1 MVGRE
6 CLTLA
11 EAVRLALE
19 QSGDEALARPSL
31 LLGFLMDYA
40 NQDSVELRAL
50 ERNLDDGLL
59 FSFREELARPEPD
72 LCVAA
77 TRASTYLVD
86 ECVVREG
93 EAKLV
98 AEGIAE
104 GVARWRG
111 LDYVCD
117 DWLKG
122 ESKDDLADDLADDL
136 GTNEPDDPGP
146 QLFHKKA
153 QSVVTSLRHR
163 ALPDSFAAIC
173 AAVIIVVAVV
183 TVALAAFAV
192 RQRAQQSVASGLDP
206 GQVAEEVGWDI
217 EGPRSKPD
225 SSMASGRVVMWDC
238 VWFGSYPQREITPSY
253 AVFESLETAKW
264 DDNGDARVNGARY
277 HRISRDDATH
287 DKYWL
292 DDGPAYR
299 YFLWE
304 PIKWRVLKVSG
315 SRALVLADVALDAR
329 QYNAEYDDVTWET
342 SSVRSW
348 LNGYGADANQPN
360 ADYSRKGFCDVA
372 FTESQR
378 EAILSTNVKNR
389 DNVKYGTSG
398 GKDTDDEVFL
408 LGESEVYGSGGEKHG
423 FAEDSEA
430 FDEARRCGA
439 SDYASAMGAWRST
452 DGGLENNCWW
462 WLRSPGDNA
471 GSAADA
477 YADGHVYRK
486 GIDVGSRDAGIR
498 PALTLDLKST
508 AVTYADTVSSDESG

>member
-1 MVGRE
+1 MRDAGRELDMVGRE

-378 EAILSTNVKNR
+378 ERRFSRPTSRTAITSSTA
-389 DNVKYGTSG
+389 
-398 GKDTDDEVFL
+398 L
-408 LGESEVYGSGGEKHG
+408 P
-423 FAEDSEA
+423 A
-430 FDEARRCGA
+430 ARTRMTRCSCLA
-439 SDYASAMGAWRST
+439 NPRST
-452 DGGLENNCWW
+452 APVEKSTVSRRTARPLMRLGAVGRATMPAPWGRGG
-462 WLRSPGDNA
+462 RPTA
-471 GSAADA
+471 GSRTTAGGGSALRATMPAAPQTPMPTA
-477 YADGHVYRK
+477 TCTVRA
-486 GIDVGSRDAGIR
+486 S
-498 PALTLDLKST
+498 TLA
-508 AVTYADTVSSDESG
+508 AVTLASVRP